1 MTATVSDLLRER
13 IRIETRIGNRVAD
26 LWSVLQSELGI
37 SAEFKTTSPG
47 IRLGQATIGLEV
59 SVRGQPTPFDEKRV
73 ATHVFEIPPHV
84 LDLDSDSACE
94 VLRRLFPLQCTE
106 CGLVQPL
113 GSTACRSAAGCWE
126 RLVWR
131 REAPKPA
138 YYVEERATWGYFDA
152 VPARGLRFVVELAT
166 NQVLRIEYTLRN
178 RERWVI
184 PTYETQQKILKKL
197 EATIKRDLHHALD
210 GRISRYADP
219 ACFKLE
225 LPGWCDGPAQPPSTY
240 MHVSRLHIRAV

>member
-1 MTATVSDLLRER
+1 MAASVSDLLQER

-26 LWSVLQSELGI
+26 LWSVLQPELGI
-37 SAEFKTTSPG
+37 SAELRTTSPQVR
-47 IRLGQATIGLEV
+47 IGQATIGLEV
-59 SVRGQPTPFDEKRV
+59 SVRGRPTPFDEERT

-94 VLRRLFPLQCTE
+94 VLRRLFPLQCTA
-106 CGLVQPL
+106 CGLVQAL

-138 YYVEERATWGYFDA
+138 YYVEERDTWGYFDA
-152 VPARGLRFVVELAT
+152 APARGLRFVVELAT

-178 RERWVI
+178 RQRWVT
-184 PTYETQQKILKKL
+184 PTVETQAQVLKKL
-197 EATIKRDLHHALD
+197 AATIRSDLHHAID

-219 ACFKLE
+219 ACFAFE
-225 LPGWCDGPAQPPSTY
+225 LPGWCDGPAQSAPTH
-240 MHVSRLHIRAV
+240 MHVSRSHIRVM